1 MVNVR
6 RGINIRTSFA
16 IQRNGVPEDLSQAQN
31 LRVVI
36 RHKCQPNSA
45 AAFTGPAVKIEGN
58 SVSMVVTDTMQK
70 TMASGDYIIEVAYR
84 LINPSAPDGYD
95 PYIID
100 SDVFTLTDRS
110 SDVGGVSCGDV
121 TVQVSLS

>member
-36 RHKCQPNSA
+36 RNKCQPNSA
-45 AAFTGPAVKIEGN
+45 AAFTGSAVKIEGN
-58 SVSMVVTDTMQK
+58 SVSVVVTDTMQK
-70 TMASGDYIIEVAYR
+70 TMASGDYIIEAAYR
-84 LINPSAPDGYD
+84 RNIRAYQRNIKASRVQCYKS
-95 PYIID
+95 ID
-100 SDVFTLTDRS
+100 
-110 SDVGGVSCGDV
+110 
-121 TVQVSLS
+121 